1 MTKQQ
6 VINKIKDLEDQLN
19 NGIMDSAGSERS
31 WHELKEVASKVT
43 LELLDLRDE
52 LLKYN

>member
-1 MTKQQ
+1 MTKKEL
-6 VINKIKDLEDQLN
+6 INQIKDLEDQLN
-19 NGIMDSAGSERS
+19 NGIMNSAGSERS